1 MVKPLVIITGM
12 TYFRIRSGSS
22 NSSIYQ
28 FFQDLKEAI
37 AGSERDFTRIPLR
50 KAILLL
56 SIPMVLEMI
65 MESVFALADI
75 FFVSRLGAEAVAT
88 VGITESLMTI
98 IYAIGIGLSVGTT
111 ALVSR
116 RIGEKRPGE
125 AAVAAVQAIF
135 TGLVVSLL
143 FSVTGIFFARDLLGL
158 MGASEATVEMGY
170 MYPAIMLGGN
180 GVIMLLF
187 IINAVF
193 RSSGDAA
200 ISMRI
205 LWFANIL
212 NIILDPLLI
221 FGLGPF
227 PELGVRGAA
236 VATNTG
242 RGIAVIYQLY
252 LLGKG
257 RYRVKVRA
265 NQVVIRIKEM
275 VKLVK
280 LSLGAIGQYIIAT
293 SSWIFLVW
301 VVTSLGEDVVAGYT
315 VAIRIIMFV
324 LLPSWGMA
332 NAAATLVGQNLGAN
346 KPERAERSAWVVG
359 IGNMVFLGLVSV
371 IFIAIPGAFIG
382 FFIDGVAEPVVFQ
395 SGVTCLRVVSFG
407 FLIYA
412 MGMVMINSI
421 NGAGDTAT
429 PVWINFI
436 AFWLIEI
443 PLAYLFTHVME
454 LHINGVCYAILIG
467 EAALTFIAI
476 EVFRR
481 GKWKLKKV

>member
-1 MVKPLVIITGM
+1 MSHISL
-12 TYFRIRSGSS
+12 GSKFS
-22 NSSIYQ
+22 NSVLRQ
-28 FFQDLKEAI
+28 FFRDLREAI
-37 AGSERDFTRIPLR
+37 GGSDRDFTQIPLS

-65 MESVFALADI
+65 MESVFALVDI
-75 FFVSRLGAEAVAT
+75 FFVSRLGSEAIAI

-116 RIGEKRPGE
+116 RIGEKKPEE
-125 AAVAAVQAIF
+125 AAVSAVQAIF
-135 TGLVVSLL
+135 TGLAVSMI
-143 FSVTGIFFARDLLGL
+143 FSAVGIFFSKDLLRL
-158 MGASEATVEMGY
+158 MGASETTVEMGY

-200 ISMRI
+200 ISMRV

-221 FGLGPF
+221 FGIGPF
-227 PELGVRGAA
+227 PEMGVQGAA
-236 VATNTG
+236 VATNIG
-242 RGIAVIYQLY
+242 RGAAVLYQLY

-257 RYRVKVRA
+257 KYRVKIRA
-265 NQVVIRIKEM
+265 RQIVVKVTEV

-280 LSLGAIGQYIIAT
+280 LSLGAIGQYLIAT

-315 VAIRIIMFV
+315 IAIRIIVFA
-324 LLPSWGMA
+324 LLPSWGLA
-332 NAAATLVGQNLGAN
+332 NAAATLVGQNLGA
-346 KPERAERSAWVVG
+346 KQPDRAERSAWVVG
-359 IGNMVFLGLVSV
+359 IGNMVFLGLISV
-371 IFIAIPGAFIG
+371 IFIAIPDTFIG
-382 FFIDGVAEPVVFQ
+382 FFINAADEPVVMQ
-395 SGVTCLRVVSFG
+395 TGVTCLRVVSFG
-407 FLIYA
+407 FLVFA
-412 MGMVMINSI
+412 MGQVMTNSI

-436 AFWLIEI
+436 AFWLLEI
-443 PLAYLFTHVME
+443 PLAYIFTHT
-454 LHINGVCYAILIG
+454 LNLQINGVCYAILIG
-467 EAALTFIAI
+467 EAAMTLISMVI
-476 EVFRR
+476 FRR
-481 GKWKLKKV
+481 GKWKLKEV

>member
-1 MVKPLVIITGM
+1 MSHISLNSK
-12 TYFRIRSGSS
+12 SS
-22 NSSIYQ
+22 NSFLRE
-28 FFQDLKEAI
+28 FFRDLREAI
-37 AGSERDFTRIPLR
+37 GGSERDFTQIPLS
-50 KAILLL
+50 KAIILL

-65 MESVFALADI
+65 MESVFALVDI

-116 RIGEKRPGE
+116 RIGEKKPDQ
-125 AAVAAVQAIF
+125 AAVSAVQAIF
-135 TGLVVSLL
+135 TGIVVSLL
-143 FSVTGIFFARDLLGL
+143 FSAVGIFYAKDLLRL
-158 MGASEATVEMGY
+158 MGASQETVEMGY
-170 MYPAIMLGGN
+170 MYPTIMLGGN
-180 GVIMLLF
+180 VVIMLLF

-200 ISMRI
+200 ISMRV

-221 FGLGPF
+221 FGIGPF
-227 PELGVRGAA
+227 PELGLQGAA
-236 VATNTG
+236 VATNIG
-242 RGIAVIYQLY
+242 RGMAVLYQLY

-257 RYRVKVRA
+257 NYRVKVRA
-265 NQVVIRIKEM
+265 KQIVVKINEM
-275 VKLVK
+275 IKLVK
-280 LSLGAIGQYIIAT
+280 LSLGAIGQNMIAM

-301 VVTSLGEDVVAGYT
+301 VVTSLGEEVVAGYT
-315 VAIRIIMFV
+315 IAIRIVMFV
-324 LLPSWGMA
+324 LLPAWGMA
-332 NAAATLVGQNLGAN
+332 NAAATLVGQNLGAE

-359 IGNMVFLGLVSV
+359 IANMIFLGLVSIV
-371 IFIAIPGAFIG
+371 FIAIPDSFIG
-382 FFIDGVAEPVVFQ
+382 FFIDGAQEPVVMQ

-421 NGAGDTAT
+421 NGAGDTST
-429 PVWINFI
+429 PIWINVI

-443 PLAYLFTHVME
+443 PLAYLFTKV
-454 LHINGVCYAILIG
+454 LDLQINGVCYAILIG

-476 EVFRR
+476 AIFRR
-481 GKWKLKKV
+481 GKWKLKQV

>member
-1 MVKPLVIITGM
+1 MSHISFKSR
-12 TYFRIRSGSS
+12 FSKSS
-22 NSSIYQ
+22 MREL
-28 FFQDLKEAI
+28 FQDLREAI
-37 AGSERDFTRIPLR
+37 GGSERDFTKIPLS
-50 KAILLL
+50 KAIILL
-56 SIPMVLEMI
+56 SVPMVLEMI
-65 MESVFALADI
+65 MESVFALVDI
-75 FFVSRLGAEAVAT
+75 FFVSRLGADAVAT

-116 RIGEKRPGE
+116 RIGEKKPEE
-125 AAVAAVQAIF
+125 ASVAAVQAIF
-135 TGLVVSLL
+135 TGIVVSLL
-143 FSVTGIFFARDLLGL
+143 FSAVGLFYAKDLLRL
-158 MGASEATVEMGY
+158 MGASPETVEMGY
-170 MYPAIMLGGN
+170 MYPTIMLGGN
-180 GVIMLLF
+180 VVIMMLF

-200 ISMRI
+200 ISMRV

-221 FGLGPF
+221 FGVGPF
-227 PELGVRGAA
+227 PELGIKGAA
-236 VATNTG
+236 IATNIG
-242 RGIAVIYQLY
+242 RGMAVIYQLY

-257 RYRVKVRA
+257 NHRVKVKA
-265 NQVVIRIKEM
+265 GQVVIRLKEV

-301 VVTSLGEDVVAGYT
+301 VVTGLGEEVVAGYT
-315 VAIRIIMFV
+315 IAIRIILFA
-324 LLPSWGMA
+324 LLPAWGLA

-346 KPERAERSAWVVG
+346 QPDRAERSAWVVG
-359 IGNMVFLGLVSV
+359 IANMIFLGLASIV
-371 IFIAIPGAFIG
+371 FIAFPNAFIG
-382 FFIDGVAEPVVFQ
+382 FFIDSAEEPLVVS

-407 FLIYA
+407 FMVYA
-412 MGMVMINSI
+412 LGQVMVNSI

-436 AFWLIEI
+436 AFWLLEI
-443 PLAYLFTHVME
+443 PLAYIFTNVMG
-454 LHINGVCYAILIG
+454 LHIHGVCYAILIA

-476 EVFRR
+476 AVFRR
-481 GKWKLKKV
+481 GKWKLQKV

>member
-1 MVKPLVIITGM
+1 MSQI
-12 TYFRIRSGSS
+12 
-22 NSSIYQ
+22 SIKSRFSKSFLREFY
-28 FFQDLKEAI
+28 QDLREAI
-37 AGSERDFTRIPLR
+37 GGSERDFTKIPLS
-50 KAILLL
+50 KAIVLL

-65 MESVFALADI
+65 MESVFALVDI

-116 RIGEKRPGE
+116 RIGEKRPEE
-125 AAVAAVQAIF
+125 AAVSAVQAIF
-135 TGLVVSLL
+135 TGIVVSML
-143 FSVTGIFFARDLLGL
+143 FSVTGIFFAKDLLRL
-158 MGASEATVEMGY
+158 MGASEATIEMGF

-200 ISMRI
+200 ISMRV

-221 FGLGPF
+221 FGIGPF
-227 PELGVRGAA
+227 PELGVKGAA
-236 VATNTG
+236 VATNIG
-242 RGIAVIYQLY
+242 RGAAVAYQLY

-257 RYRVKVRA
+257 KYRVKVRA
-265 NQVVIRIKEM
+265 RQLRIRMNE
-275 VKLVK
+275 VTKLVK
-280 LSLGAIGQYIIAT
+280 LSLGAIGQYLIAT

-301 VVTSLGEDVVAGYT
+301 VVTSLGEEVVAGYT
-315 VAIRIIMFV
+315 IAIRIVMFA
-324 LLPSWGMA
+324 LLPSWGLA
-332 NAAATLVGQNLGAN
+332 NAAATLVGQNLGADQ
-346 KPERAERSAWVVG
+346 PDRAERSAWVVG
-359 IGNMVFLGLVSV
+359 IGNMVFLGLVSI
-371 IFIAIPGAFIG
+371 IFIAIPDSFIG
-382 FFIDGVAEPVVFQ
+382 FFIDGTEEPLVLS
-395 SGVTCLRVVSFG
+395 SGITCLRVVSFG
-407 FLIYA
+407 FLVYA

-436 AFWLIEI
+436 AFWLMEI
-443 PLAYLFTHVME
+443 PLAFVFTKVLD
-454 LHINGVCYAILIG
+454 LHINGVCYSILLG

-476 EVFRR
+476 TIFRR